1 MRHERISSS
10 SAGMQTGVGQRSP
23 QTRLLLD
30 DSSLVEDGFI
40 SRGGAGRGAGPV
52 RRADAVISGRRD

>member
-40 SRGGAGRGAGPV
+40 SRGGARRGAG
-52 RRADAVISGRRD
+52 AAGGRRD